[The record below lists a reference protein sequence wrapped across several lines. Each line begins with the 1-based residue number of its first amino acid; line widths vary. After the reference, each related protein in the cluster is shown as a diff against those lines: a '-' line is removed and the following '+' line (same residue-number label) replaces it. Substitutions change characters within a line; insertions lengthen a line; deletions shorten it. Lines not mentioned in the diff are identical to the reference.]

1 MWSRQVVTLKQQ
13 QAKCELAGCHTGWES
28 SGEIQPG
35 SCHALDFID
44 LGDIQLPPEQPQPG
58 PFPCHTI
65 WSTETPDFLV
75 SRPYKKQHSFSCLLC
90 ARPSHPLLPLLSPFI
105 IRLFVR
111 MFSSFF
117 IYSLGRNLLSNIFL
131 INFPFP
137 CLWFLIFYFLIV
149 SWDEKFLILLN
160 FNLSFI
166 VCGDLGGVSD
176 LRNSC

>member
-90 ARPSHPLLPLLSPFI
+90 ARPSHPLLPLLSPVPLVSLLSYPVSPVNHF
-105 IRLFVR
+105 LLLNTPPPSLLCAPAVL
-111 MFSSFF
+111 FF
-117 IYSLGRNLLSNIFL
+117 IQPRKRPQRASRTFTCLVELESSNRGWQFQCLS
-131 INFPFP
+131 
-137 CLWFLIFYFLIV
+137 
-149 SWDEKFLILLN
+149 S
-160 FNLSFI
+160 
-166 VCGDLGGVSD
+166 
-176 LRNSC
+176 